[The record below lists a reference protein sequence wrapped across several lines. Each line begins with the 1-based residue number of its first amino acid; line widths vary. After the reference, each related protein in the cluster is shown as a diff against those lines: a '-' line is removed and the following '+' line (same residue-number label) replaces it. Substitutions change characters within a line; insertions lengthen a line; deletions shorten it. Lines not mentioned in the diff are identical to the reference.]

1 MSFFN
6 SGRRNNDVERL
17 FTSDP
22 SVPVSTGA
30 PPAPAGGYAPPPG
43 AGEPGLA
50 VLPGGFGSG
59 AAPNTLDE
67 PIWATVKRD
76 LLRIY
81 KNLVMVVFPFK
92 DRSQQS
98 AALRNWDLWGPMIF
112 VLGLAISLSIGAA
125 TASKTFSLVFA
136 LVSVGAIVLTVNVV
150 LLGGTIGFFQS
161 LCLLGYCLFPMDVA
175 AIVCV
180 TVKLMLVRWIV
191 VPIMV
196 VWSSWASIP
205 FIGGAVPA
213 NRRALAIYPLCLLY
227 TAIGWLALITSSAAM
242 QAVCSARPAA
252 PVAARGPSSSSA
264 FMAGRS
270 IPRAPMRAASRPSP
284 RQLTTK
290 GLFGL
295 GVPEVAVIA
304 GVAALIFGP
313 SKLPELGKGLG
324 KTVKNFQSAAKEFEK
339 ELKDAVADE
348 EQGQQKELKAGDK
361 KDEPA
366 AKQ

>member
-1 MSFFN
+1 MAL
-6 SGRRNNDVERL
+6 GLLGALHPPPKRRTAIRAGWGDLLAAALVLAVPPPLPADGAASRRPSTSPRSLPPPLQL

-125 TASKTFSLVFA
+125 TASKTFSVGGAGAAGLRVA
-136 LVSVGAIVLTVNVV
+136 LQAGHA
-150 LLGGTIGFFQS
+150 
-161 LCLLGYCLFPMDVA
+161 
-175 AIVCV
+175 V
-180 TVKLMLVRWIV
+180 TVL
-191 VPIMV
+191 
-196 VWSSWASIP
+196 
-205 FIGGAVPA
+205 
-213 NRRALAIYPLCLLY
+213 ALACV
-227 TAIGWLALITSSAAM
+227 WLAAA
-242 QAVCSARPAA
+242 V
-252 PVAARGPSSSSA
+252 
-264 FMAGRS
+264 
-270 IPRAPMRAASRPSP
+270 
-284 RQLTTK
+284 
-290 GLFGL
+290 
-295 GVPEVAVIA
+295 
-304 GVAALIFGP
+304 
-313 SKLPELGKGLG
+313 
-324 KTVKNFQSAAKEFEK
+324 
-339 ELKDAVADE
+339 
-348 EQGQQKELKAGDK
+348 
-361 KDEPA
+361 
-366 AKQ
+366 